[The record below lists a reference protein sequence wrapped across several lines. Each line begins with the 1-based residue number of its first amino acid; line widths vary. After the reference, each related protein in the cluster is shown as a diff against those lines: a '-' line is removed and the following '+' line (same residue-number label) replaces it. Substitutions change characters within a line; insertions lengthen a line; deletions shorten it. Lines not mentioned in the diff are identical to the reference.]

1 MKEVHQHSALS
12 EEEVEPFL
20 RDDSPFVSIQFTDDG
35 SGIPDEVITN
45 IFNPFF
51 TTKPVDKGTAWAF
64 LSVELLLSG
73 TEGIYW

>member
-20 RDDSPFVSIQFTDDG
+20 RDDSLFVSIHFTDDG
-35 SGIPDEVITN
+35 SGIPDEVISIYSIRFSPPNLWTR
-45 IFNPFF
+45 
-51 TTKPVDKGTAWAF
+51 GRAF